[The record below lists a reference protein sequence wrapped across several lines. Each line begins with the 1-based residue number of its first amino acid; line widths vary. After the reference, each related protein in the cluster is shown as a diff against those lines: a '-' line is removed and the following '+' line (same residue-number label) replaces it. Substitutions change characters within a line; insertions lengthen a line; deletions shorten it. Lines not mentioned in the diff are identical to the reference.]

1 MSSLLLKA
9 LLHRP
14 DKLLL
19 TQFKPPVLPSITH
32 QQRCMLDATQ
42 YQQFCQL
49 TNWDNTTIVHPCFL
63 QVVSLPMH
71 MVCLSHKRSP
81 FPLLGLVHR
90 ANHIQQIGLLDIH
103 KPFDFTVGFEGIT
116 AHKLGWDI
124 HMYTRVMQAKA
135 LCYEAS
141 STYLVRARAPHTGGK
156 RPSKEK
162 GKAYQDEP
170 LSEKYVFKAALSAP
184 SNMGRRY
191 AKVSK
196 DANPIHLF
204 AVTARLFGYSQA
216 IAHGMWTLS
225 YCVSQFEVA
234 DRVKNIAVQ
243 CDFKKPLLLPGKA
256 NLVAYEDNGATHFS
270 LINNKGGSAHIKG
283 CLTQT

>member
-1 MSSLLLKA
+1 MSLLLKA

-14 DKLLL
+14 DKRLL
-19 TQFKPPVLPSITH
+19 TQFKPPVLPPITH
-32 QQRCMLDATQ
+32 QQCCTLDATQ

-49 TNWDNTTIVHPCFL
+49 TDWDNMDIVHPCFL
-63 QVVSLPMH
+63 QAVSLPMH
-71 MVCLSHKRSP
+71 MACLSHKRSP
-81 FPLLGLVHR
+81 FPLLGLIHR
-90 ANHIQQIGLLDIH
+90 SNRIQQFGPLDIQA
-103 KPFDFTVGFEGIT
+103 PFHFSVGFEGIT

-124 HMYTRVMQAKA
+124 HMYTRVMQAEVP
-135 LCYEAS
+135 CYEAS

-156 RPSKEK
+156 IPRKEH
-162 GKAYQDEP
+162 GKTFQDES

-196 DANPIHLF
+196 DANPIHLY
-204 AVTARLFGYSQA
+204 AATARLFGFPQA

-234 DRVKNIAVQ
+234 DRVKHISVQ
-243 CDFKKPLLLPGKA
+243 CDFKKPLLLPGNAK
-256 NLVAYEDNGATHFS
+256 LLAYEENGETHFS
-270 LINNKGGSAHIKG
+270 LINDEGGSAHING
-283 CLTQT
+283 SLAQG